1 MLKNSQ
7 WHKTEASPTKA
18 FWDRW
23 IADETY
29 VEGKTAVPY
38 SVLTVAT
45 NGSPVPVSIVRSWG
59 HDFPCA
65 RYLNVATGD
74 EIFLCAS
81 MKKSAGKLYDSDRA
95 HFIVLKRFG
104 ATGDIVDLTQVIES
118 TGEFPLREAQN
129 PDTEYAEKIASMKRV
144 EELIGKPVTDSDFNW
159 GEDSCT

>member
-29 VEGKTAVPY
+29 VEGKTEVPY
-38 SVLTVAT
+38 SVLTVVT

-59 HDFPCA
+59 HDFPCT

-81 MKKSAGKLYDSDRA
+81 MKKIAGKLYNPALA

-104 ATGDIVDLTQVIES
+104 ATGDIVDLTQVVES

-129 PDTEYAEKIASMKRV
+129 PNTEYAEKIASMKRV
-144 EELIGKPVTDSDFNW
+144 EALLGKTVTDSDL
-159 GEDSCT
+159 G